1 MSHAQSEQRA
11 NVKADGG
18 IAVIW
23 LILYA
28 IGFLDIL
35 VLKPAPKAEIALA
48 KSELAAHVGAVTR
61 RSD

>member
-11 NVKADGG
+11 NAKCDGG

-28 IGFLDIL
+28 IGFLDIF
-35 VLKPAPKAEIALA
+35 VFKPSPKAEVALA
-48 KSELAAHVGAVTR
+48 KSEQAVHVGAVMR
-61 RSD
+61 RPD